1 MRNCAVIDLGSC
13 PYAAATLVHLSCI
26 AMVAFY
32 MASIMYIVPI
42 VHMQLNLDDL
52 ELNCF

>member
-1 MRNCAVIDLGSC
+1 MRNRAVIDLGSC
-13 PYAAATLVHLSCI
+13 PCAATLMHLSCI